1 MHPDIGKQ
9 TENVLAQAA
18 EREGWIKCRYP
29 TDKER
34 MHFRWVCAQPLSPH
48 PAQAGGNIG
57 SRAVLLKHFRCES
70 PTRA

>member
-18 EREGWIKCRYP
+18 EREGWIKSRYP

-34 MHFRWVCAQPLSPH
+34 MHFRWVCAQLYRHIRRRLAATSVVE
-48 PAQAGGNIG
+48 
-57 SRAVLLKHFRCES
+57 RAS
-70 PTRA
+70 